1 MSSESD
7 LVDKLAQSIADGD
20 SIDWEA
26 IDKLPA
32 DDELRRLVQLFRV
45 VANVGEVH
53 RSPADDSSPKPDQI
67 TTKPRSDQLSPGAP
81 TPSSS
86 SAGLG
91 QWGHLLLLRKIGEG
105 AFGEVFQAHDTWL
118 DHPVAL
124 KLFKSKVAGR
134 DPSHRILHEAR
145 KLARIRHPNIVSVHG
160 ADSHDGQVGF
170 WMDFIEG
177 ATLADL
183 VEAGRFSAGEALSI
197 GQEVCRALAAVH
209 HA

>member
-67 TTKPRSDQLSPGAP
+67 TTKPRSDHLSPGAP

-86 SAGLG
+86 GAGLG

-105 AFGEVFQAHDTWL
+105 AFGEVFQGARQGRRGTGSVSLRGGSCRKFIISDTSI
-118 DHPVAL
+118 
-124 KLFKSKVAGR
+124 F
-134 DPSHRILHEAR
+134 
-145 KLARIRHPNIVSVHG
+145 RHCR
-160 ADSHDGQVGF
+160 
-170 WMDFIEG
+170 
-177 ATLADL
+177 TLA
-183 VEAGRFSAGEALSI
+183 ST
-197 GQEVCRALAAVH
+197 
-209 HA
+209 